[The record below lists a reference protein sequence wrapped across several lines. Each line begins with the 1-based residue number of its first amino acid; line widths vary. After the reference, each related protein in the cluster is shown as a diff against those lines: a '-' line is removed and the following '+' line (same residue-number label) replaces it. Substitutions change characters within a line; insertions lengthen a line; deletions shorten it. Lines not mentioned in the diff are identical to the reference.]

1 MDKKQAQQLIQ
12 QLFTQPFELESYRH
26 FVRNLLNHYEERSGH
41 YAGNYIP
48 DAFKQHVN
56 QYWRIGKYVDPDGNQ
71 LDLLVVEVKS
81 LAKLERARSSLR
93 NFAVNRL
100 KQFEKEAS
108 LIAFYAQNDHGADW
122 RFSFVKIEHEAYQD
136 DKGKV
141 KLKQELTPARRYS
154 YLVGQHENS
163 HTACRQLLPV
173 LEMDYAD
180 PKVEEIEAAFS
191 IEKITDEFFDQYKA
205 LFQKLAEHLKKQPWF
220 KQASN
225 EETDQAVSRFA
236 KKLLGQIVFLYFLQK
251 KGWLGAVK
259 GKAWGE
265 GSKRFLRE
273 RYQQTEQ
280 EGGNYYRDFL
290 QYLFYEALA
299 YKREEQD
306 DPGYYERF
314 HCRVPFLNGGL
325 FEADYDWRQVN
336 IEIPNSLFHND
347 EKTRAGDV
355 GTGILDVFDR
365 YNFTIKEDEPLDKEV
380 AVDPEMLGKV
390 FENMLEIT
398 ERKSKGAFYTPREI
412 VHYMCQESLIHYL
425 DNRLNQKNSPPSQG
439 GEPAKSGG
447 GSCGQPGLFDFADKS
462 TEQKINNLPYLK
474 TLRKELRNNLTPA
487 EASLWSLLQNKQLD
501 GRKFRRQHSVANYIL
516 DFYCP
521 AEQLAVELDGEI
533 HNLALQAEYDRERDL
548 FLQHTG
554 IKVLRFEN
562 RLIFENPD
570 GVLQTIRDEFGWN
583 KKQPPH
589 PSGTQLSP
597 CQGGVHEVGGGS
609 QTLPPHPA
617 GTQLSPCQ
625 GGVHAVG
632 GGSQTLPP
640 RPSGT
645 QLSPCQGGVHA
656 VGGGSQTLPPRPS
669 GTQLSPCQGGVH
681 EVGGGSETKPPRP
694 AGTPPSQGGE
704 FGGRGGYDLKRHAIA
719 ESIYGVDIDASAI
732 DIARLRL
739 WLSLIVDEEDYGTI
753 AALPNLDYKIVQG
766 DSLVGF
772 PENWRSTAADKIE
785 ELKKKFFT
793 ETDHDRKAEL
803 KTQIDDEIRKRMAGS
818 KSSFGYQIDF
828 DFRLMFSEVWHHK
841 GGFDVVIG
849 NPPYVQIQNFSGQQ
863 VQKDW
868 EAQKYESFAKTGDIY
883 CLFYE
888 KGYRLLKDKGALA
901 FITSNKWMRAAYGEK
916 LRRFFLSKVEIEQLI
931 DFGDSPI
938 FSEATTYTNILL
950 FEKGKQANSPI
961 AWDLSSAYRKATSLE
976 RMLDE
981 NPAGAALFN
990 EESFVIA
997 SAEMAAIK
1005 QRIEQ
1010 VGTPLKEWDIAI
1022 YRGILTGFNEAF
1034 IIDGQKKDE
1043 LIAADPKSA
1052 EIIKPILRGRD
1063 IKRYRV
1069 DFADLWL
1076 IATFPALNLNI
1087 DDYPAVRDY
1096 LKSFGRKLHQTGEV
1110 IGKDENGTLLK
1121 SRKKTGNKWFETQDQ
1136 ISYFKEFSKAKIVW
1150 LEMSPKPNFAYS
1162 INEDFVLNTSYI
1174 LTGNNLKWLLAILNS
1189 EIMDCYFP
1197 MVATDVRGKTRR
1209 YIKQYVE
1216 LLPILPRRESYA
1228 GFLEPLVDYA
1238 ELAKSQDYKLQSAY
1252 FEQLI
1257 DGLVYELYFPD
1268 ELKAAGKDIFRHLG
1282 ELPPISSPPFQ
1293 GGVPAA
1299 GGGGGSETKPPRPSG
1314 TQLSPC
1320 QGGVH
1325 EVGGGSET
1333 KPPRP
1338 SGTQLSPCQGGVH
1351 EVGGG
1356 SETKPPRPSGTPP
1369 SQGGEFEMSDEEKLA
1384 IIKQQFDRLYDPR
1397 HPVRNIIETLDS
1409 VEVVRTIREALKR

>member
-1 MDKKQAQQLIQ
+1 
-12 QLFTQPFELESYRH
+12 
-26 FVRNLLNHYEERSGH
+26 
-41 YAGNYIP
+41 
-48 DAFKQHVN
+48 
-56 QYWRIGKYVDPDGNQ
+56 
-71 LDLLVVEVKS
+71 
-81 LAKLERARSSLR
+81 
-93 NFAVNRL
+93 
-100 KQFEKEAS
+100 
-108 LIAFYAQNDHGADW
+108 
-122 RFSFVKIEHEAYQD
+122 
-136 DKGKV
+136 
-141 KLKQELTPARRYS
+141 
-154 YLVGQHENS
+154 
-163 HTACRQLLPV
+163 
-173 LEMDYAD
+173 
-180 PKVEEIEAAFS
+180 
-191 IEKITDEFFDQYKA
+191 
-205 LFQKLAEHLKKQPWF
+205 
-220 KQASN
+220 
-225 EETDQAVSRFA
+225 
-236 KKLLGQIVFLYFLQK
+236 
-251 KGWLGAVK
+251 
-259 GKAWGE
+259 
-265 GSKRFLRE
+265 
-273 RYQQTEQ
+273 
-280 EGGNYYRDFL
+280 
-290 QYLFYEALA
+290 
-299 YKREEQD
+299 
-306 DPGYYERF
+306 
-314 HCRVPFLNGGL
+314 
-325 FEADYDWRQVN
+325 
-336 IEIPNSLFHND
+336 
-347 EKTRAGDV
+347 
-355 GTGILDVFDR
+355 
-365 YNFTIKEDEPLDKEV
+365 
-380 AVDPEMLGKV
+380 
-390 FENMLEIT
+390 
-398 ERKSKGAFYTPREI
+398 
-412 VHYMCQESLIHYL
+412 
-425 DNRLNQKNSPPSQG
+425 
-439 GEPAKSGG
+439 
-447 GSCGQPGLFDFADKS
+447 
-462 TEQKINNLPYLK
+462 
-474 TLRKELRNNLTPA
+474 
-487 EASLWSLLQNKQLD
+487 
-501 GRKFRRQHSVANYIL
+501 
-516 DFYCP
+516 
-521 AEQLAVELDGEI
+521 
-533 HNLALQAEYDRERDL
+533 
-548 FLQHTG
+548 
-554 IKVLRFEN
+554 
-562 RLIFENPD
+562 
-570 GVLQTIRDEFGWN
+570 
-583 KKQPPH
+583 
-589 PSGTQLSP
+589 
-597 CQGGVHEVGGGS
+597 
-609 QTLPPHPA
+609 
-617 GTQLSPCQ
+617 
-625 GGVHAVG
+625 
-632 GGSQTLPP
+632 
-640 RPSGT
+640 
-645 QLSPCQGGVHA
+645 
-656 VGGGSQTLPPRPS
+656 
-669 GTQLSPCQGGVH
+669 
-681 EVGGGSETKPPRP
+681 VGGGSETKPPRP

-1076 IATFPALNLNI
+1076 INTHNGYGKVPPI
-1087 DDYPAVRDY
+1087 DINKYPAIKAHLEKIEKQRAEGQLGEKAKKAKGLFKRDDQGKTPYNLRNCAY
-1096 LKSFGRKLHQTGEV
+1096 LDEFGQDKIVYAEIVFDSAFCHDQSSIYPEATAFVLTGEDT
-1110 IGKDENGTLLK
+1110 K
-1121 SRKKTGNKWFETQDQ
+1121 F
-1136 ISYFKEFSKAKIVW
+1136 
-1150 LEMSPKPNFAYS
+1150 
-1162 INEDFVLNTSYI
+1162 
-1174 LTGNNLKWLLAILNS
+1174 LTALLNS
-1189 EIMDCYFP
+1189 E
-1197 MVATDVRGKTRR
+1197 
-1209 YIKQYVE
+1209 
-1216 LLPILPRRESYA
+1216 LLTFTFRAFYA
-1228 GFLEPLVDYA
+1228 GGDLRGDTFRYKKVFLQNLPVIKAKAPASIRIESLVDYVQ
-1238 ELAKSQDYKLQSAY
+1238 LAKLLGQKIQSAY

-1257 DGLVYELYFPD
+1257 DALVYELYFPD
-1268 ELKAAGKDIFRHLG
+1268 ELKAAGKEILRHLG

-1369 SQGGEFEMSDEEKLA
+1369 SQGGEFDMSDEEKLA
-1384 IIKQQFDRLYDPR
+1384 IIQREFDRLYDPR

>member
-41 YAGNYIP
+41 YTGNYIP

-56 QYWRIGKYVDPDGNQ
+56 QYWRIGKYVDPEGNQ

-108 LIAFYAQNDHGADW
+108 LIAFYAQDDHGADW

-251 KGWLGAVK
+251 KGWLGAAK
-259 GKAWGE
+259 GNAWGE

-299 YKREEQD
+299 CKREEQD

-314 HCRVPFLNGGL
+314 QCRVPFLNGGL

-336 IEIPNSLFHND
+336 IEIPNSLFHNL
-347 EKTRAGDV
+347 ERSKAGDV

-365 YNFTIKEDEPLDKEV
+365 YNFTIKEDEPLEKEV

-425 DNRLNQKNSPPSQG
+425 DNRLNSYATSY
-439 GEPAKSGG
+439 E
-447 GSCGQPGLFDFADKS
+447 
-462 TEQKINNLPYLK
+462 
-474 TLRKELRNNLTPA
+474 
-487 EASLWSLLQNKQLD
+487 
-501 GRKFRRQHSVANYIL
+501 
-516 DFYCP
+516 
-521 AEQLAVELDGEI
+521 ELDSPQTSLFANTTSKGQLKLTAEHQDI
-533 HNLALQAEYDRERDL
+533 KVSKADIETLIRKGHLALENDTRVISKGKETETYRFQLPEAVRSHAKALDEALAD
-548 FLQHTG
+548 
-554 IKVLRFEN
+554 IKVCDPAIGSGAFPVGLLHEIVGARQA
-562 RLIFENPD
+562 LA
-570 GVLQTIRDEFGWN
+570 
-583 KKQPPH
+583 PH
-589 PSGTQLSP
+589 SGNNQS
-597 CQGGVHEVGGGS
+597 
-609 QTLPPHPA
+609 A
-617 GTQLSPCQ
+617 
-625 GGVHAVG
+625 
-632 GGSQTLPP
+632 
-640 RPSGT
+640 
-645 QLSPCQGGVHA
+645 
-656 VGGGSQTLPPRPS
+656 
-669 GTQLSPCQGGVH
+669 
-681 EVGGGSETKPPRP
+681 
-694 AGTPPSQGGE
+694 
-704 FGGRGGYDLKRHAIA
+704 YDLKRHAIA

-772 PENWRSTAADKIE
+772 PENWTSPVFEQLEA
-785 ELKKKFFT
+785 LKQQFFA
-793 ETDHDRKAEL
+793 ETDHDRKAAL
-803 KTQIDDEIRKRMAGS
+803 KAQIDIEIQKRLANS
-818 KSSFGYQIDF
+818 KQVFGHQVDF

-863 VQKDW
+863 VQNDW

-916 LRRFFLSKVEIEQLI
+916 LRRFFLNKVEIEQLI

-950 FEKGKQANSPI
+950 FEKGKQTNPPV
-961 AWDLSSAYRKATSLE
+961 AWDLSSAYRNATSLE

-1005 QRIEQ
+1005 RRIEQ
-1010 VGTPLKEWDIAI
+1010 VGTPLKDWDIAI
-1022 YRGILTGFNEAF
+1022 NYGIKTGFNEAF

-1087 DDYPAVRDY
+1087 DHYPAVRDY
-1096 LKSFGRKLHQTGEV
+1096 LISFGRKLHQTGEV
-1110 IGKDENGTLLK
+1110 IGKDENGTVLK

-1136 ISYFKEFSKAKIVW
+1136 ISYFKEFSKEKIVW

-1162 INEDFVLNTSYI
+1162 VNEDFVLNTSYI
-1174 LTGNNLKWLLAILNS
+1174 LTGKHLKWLLAILNS

-1197 MVATDVRGKTRR
+1197 MVSTDVRGKTRR

-1216 LLPILPRRESYA
+1216 LLPILPHRES
-1228 GFLEPLVDYA
+1228 FTDFFEPLVDYA
-1238 ELAKSQDYKLQSAY
+1238 ELAKSKDQKLQSAY

-1257 DGLVYELYFPD
+1257 DALVYELYFPD
-1268 ELKAAGKDIFRHLG
+1268 ELKAAGKAILPHLG
-1282 ELPPISSPPFQ
+1282 ELTPI
-1293 GGVPAA
+1293 
-1299 GGGGGSETKPPRPSG
+1299 TD
-1314 TQLSPC
+1314 
-1320 QGGVH
+1320 
-1325 EVGGGSET
+1325 
-1333 KPPRP
+1333 
-1338 SGTQLSPCQGGVH
+1338 
-1351 EVGGG
+1351 
-1356 SETKPPRPSGTPP
+1356 
-1369 SQGGEFEMSDEEKLA
+1369 EMSDEEKLA
-1384 IIKQQFDRLYDPR
+1384 IIQREFDRLYDPR

>member
-1 MDKKQAQQLIQ
+1 MDKRQAHQLIQ

-41 YAGNYIP
+41 YTGNYIP

-108 LIAFYAQNDHGADW
+108 LIAFYARDDHGADW

-141 KLKQELTPARRYS
+141 KLRQELTPARRYS

-173 LEMDYAD
+173 LEMDFAD
-180 PKVEEIEAAFS
+180 PRVEEIEAAFS

-205 LFQKLAEHLKKQPWF
+205 LFQKLAEHLKKKPWF
-220 KQASN
+220 TQASN
-225 EETDQAVSRFA
+225 EATDQAVSRFA

-251 KGWLGAVK
+251 KGWLGAAK
-259 GKAWGE
+259 GRAWGE

-273 RYQQTEQ
+273 RYQKTEE
-280 EGGNYYRDFL
+280 EGRNYYSDFL

-299 YKREEQD
+299 CKREDQD
-306 DPGYYERF
+306 DPGYYDRF
-314 HCRVPFLNGGL
+314 QCRVPFLNGGL
-325 FEADYDWRQVN
+325 FEADYNWKQVN

-347 EKTRAGDV
+347 EKNKAGDV

-425 DNRLNQKNSPPSQG
+425 DNRLNSYATSY
-439 GEPAKSGG
+439 E
-447 GSCGQPGLFDFADKS
+447 
-462 TEQKINNLPYLK
+462 
-474 TLRKELRNNLTPA
+474 
-487 EASLWSLLQNKQLD
+487 
-501 GRKFRRQHSVANYIL
+501 
-516 DFYCP
+516 
-521 AEQLAVELDGEI
+521 ELDSPQTRLFGNAIGKRQLTLTAEHQEI
-533 HNLALQAEYDRERDL
+533 MVPKEALETLIRKGHLALENDTRVISKGKETKDYKFQLPETVREHAKAIDTAL
-548 FLQHTG
+548 AD
-554 IKVLRFEN
+554 IKVCDPA
-562 RLIFENPD
+562 I
-570 GVLQTIRDEFGWN
+570 G
-583 KKQPPH
+583 
-589 PSGTQLSP
+589 SGAFPVGLL
-597 CQGGVHEVGGGS
+597 HEIVGARQALALHS
-609 QTLPPHPA
+609 DNNQSA
-617 GTQLSPCQ
+617 Y
-625 GGVHAVG
+625 
-632 GGSQTLPP
+632 
-640 RPSGT
+640 
-645 QLSPCQGGVHA
+645 
-656 VGGGSQTLPPRPS
+656 
-669 GTQLSPCQGGVH
+669 
-681 EVGGGSETKPPRP
+681 E
-694 AGTPPSQGGE
+694 
-704 FGGRGGYDLKRHAIA
+704 LKRHAIA

-739 WLSLIVDEEDYGTI
+739 WLSLIVDEEDYDTI
-753 AALPNLDYKIVQG
+753 EALPNLDYKIVRG
-766 DSLVGF
+766 DSLIGF
-772 PENWRSTAADKIE
+772 PENWTSQAFEKLEA
-785 ELKKKFFT
+785 LKKQFFA
-793 ETDHDRKAEL
+793 ETDHDKKDAL
-803 KTQIDDEIRKRMAGS
+803 KTQIDIEIQKRLANS
-818 KSSFGYQIDF
+818 KQVFGYQVDF

-863 VQKDW
+863 IQNDW
-868 EAQKYESFAKTGDIY
+868 GKQGYDSFAKTGDIY

-916 LRRFFLSKVEIEQLI
+916 LRRFFLSKVKIEQLI

-950 FEKGKQANSPI
+950 FEKGQQASPPI

-1005 QRIEQ
+1005 KRIEQ
-1010 VGTPLKEWDIAI
+1010 VGTPLKDWDIVI
-1022 YRGILTGFNEAF
+1022 NYGIKTGFNEAF
-1034 IIDGQKKDE
+1034 IIDGKKKDE

-1063 IKRYRV
+1063 IKRYRAE
-1069 DFADLWL
+1069 FADLWL

-1087 DDYPAVRDY
+1087 DDYPAVKSY
-1096 LKSFGRKLHQTGEV
+1096 LQTFGRKLYQTGEV
-1110 IGKDENGTLLK
+1110 IGKDEKGSVIK

-1136 ISYFKEFSKAKIVW
+1136 IDYYPEFKKEKIVYA
-1150 LEMSPKPNFAYS
+1150 EIVFDSAFYHDSSGIYPEATAF
-1162 INEDFVLNTSYI
+1162 I
-1174 LTGNNLKWLLAILNS
+1174 LTGEKTKCLTALLNS
-1189 EIMDCYFP
+1189 QFLTFTFRVFYAGGDL
-1197 MVATDVRGKTRR
+1197 RGDTFR
-1209 YIKQYVE
+1209 YKKVFLQN
-1216 LLPILPRRESYA
+1216 LPIIKPAIST
-1228 GFLEPLVDYA
+1228 GFILET
-1238 ELAKSQDYKLQSAY
+1238 LADFIQQAKRKDQYLQSAY

-1257 DGLVYELYFPD
+1257 DALVYELYFPD
-1268 ELKAAGKDIFRHLG
+1268 ELKAAGKEILPHLG
-1282 ELPPISSPPFQ
+1282 ELTPINDD
-1293 GGVPAA
+1293 
-1299 GGGGGSETKPPRPSG
+1299 
-1314 TQLSPC
+1314 
-1320 QGGVH
+1320 
-1325 EVGGGSET
+1325 
-1333 KPPRP
+1333 
-1338 SGTQLSPCQGGVH
+1338 
-1351 EVGGG
+1351 
-1356 SETKPPRPSGTPP
+1356 
-1369 SQGGEFEMSDEEKLA
+1369 MSDEEKLA
-1384 IIKQQFDRLYDPR
+1384 IIQREFDRLYDPR
-1397 HPVRNIIETLDS
+1397 HPVRNNLETLDS
-1409 VEVVRTIREALKR
+1409 VEVVRTIHDALQKK